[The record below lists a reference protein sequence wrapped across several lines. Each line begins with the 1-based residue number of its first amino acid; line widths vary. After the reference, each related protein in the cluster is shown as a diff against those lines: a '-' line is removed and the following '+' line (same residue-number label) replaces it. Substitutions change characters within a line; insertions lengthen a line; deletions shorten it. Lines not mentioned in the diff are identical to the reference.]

1 MLSSRPVKSI
11 KKTVF
16 FGTHEVAVP
25 ALETLVELGL
35 TPELI
40 VTRPEAGLAP
50 DKMSLRPA
58 EVFPH
63 PVKDWAEAREIPLVR
78 SRQATEPALLERIQK
93 IKPDLILVADYGRD
107 LPAEI
112 RNTARRAVLQV
123 HPSCLPKLGGTHA
136 IRVALGQGDRKTGV
150 TVFLVDDEPYLGPIL
165 LSEEIP
171 LEGQETYGEIVP
183 QVQDLARQL
192 LAEAIT
198 RVEKSKKPKTRK
210 PNPKTATRTP
220 RITVRHR
227 RAPWQLEAP
236 EVYNRW
242 RAYSPPGLTTSIRL
256 KTVEIVKGGVLPSTN
271 APFGETGTYLGMRGG
286 RLAVLCGRQ
295 TMFGIEEVRLK
306 GHGQLTASDAAEI
319 LGLKV
324 ADQFV

>member
-1 MLSSRPVKSI
+1 MKNI
-11 KKTVF
+11 KTAVF

-25 ALETLVELGL
+25 ALEALDTLGL

-123 HPSCLPKLGGTHA
+123 HPSCLPKLGGPHA
-136 IRVALGQGDRKTGV
+136 ILTSTRQSPRMSDFGPYTVPAKSYFVMGDNRDQSLDSRFWGFVREEKIKGRALRIYWSWSGQGTW
-150 TVFLVDDEPYLGPIL
+150 
-165 LSEEIP
+165 
-171 LEGQETYGEIVP
+171 QEWVRWERIGK
-183 QVQDLARQL
+183 
-192 LAEAIT
+192 AI
-198 RVEKSKKPKTRK
+198 R
-210 PNPKTATRTP
+210 
-220 RITVRHR
+220 
-227 RAPWQLEAP
+227 
-236 EVYNRW
+236 
-242 RAYSPPGLTTSIRL
+242 
-256 KTVEIVKGGVLPSTN
+256 
-271 APFGETGTYLGMRGG
+271 
-286 RLAVLCGRQ
+286 
-295 TMFGIEEVRLK
+295 
-306 GHGQLTASDAAEI
+306 
-319 LGLKV
+319 
-324 ADQFV
+324 